1 MSQTLSRLALT
12 AALLTPIVTLDWRAP
27 RRRGATVQQTA
38 AIGTASDILIQGID
52 PSDDPMDPTHGL
64 SAWSRPRGTAPD
76 PFPIRLW
83 GFTRQTDGAG
93 WQHIRRTIHHRLLM
107 QAQAQILLTG
117 KALDDTLCGLNITD
131 IDAARRTVALVSG
144 RESRA
149 ETLATLLHDL
159 HATA

>member
-1 MSQTLSRLALT
+1 MPQNPARLTLT

-27 RRRGATVQQTA
+27 RRRGATVQQSA
-38 AIGTASDILIQGID
+38 PIGTESDILIQGID
-52 PSDDPMDPTHGL
+52 QSDEIRDRAHGL
-64 SAWSRPRGTAPD
+64 SAWSRPRGTAAD

-83 GFTRQTDGAG
+83 GFTRLTDGAG

-117 KALDDTLCGLNITD
+117 KPLDDSLCGLTLTD
-131 IDAARRTVALVSG
+131 PEAARRTVALVAG
-144 RESRA
+144 RHSRA

-159 HATA
+159 YAKA